1 MEMRIEDLERLNK
14 LPKMIASP
22 GDDSKKSGMD
32 LEKLR
37 RIDEHIRRQ
46 WWDEVRRAEAEY
58 FKKYV
63 PEGETNKF
71 LEANI
76 SMSKLKLVVSFLD
89 NGEQCPEH
97 KFKEYEIEFL
107 RDFENELPQV
117 RRLSTERLAEY
128 YHNKGLRGELGGF
141 VGLVFDA
148 VRKRSNVIDEIIGR
162 SDIPDDL
169 AKAFDR
175 VYGTQ
180 IQKIQE
186 ALQMMI
192 TKWGIED
199 LYANINSVLE
209 RAEKERK
216 EVEGR
221 ISEEIERRLNEFED
235 AVSFLEAD
243 KVRLEKKVLDLEKEL
258 SLSSDVLKRLEEERA
273 SVRRDYEEKINEH
286 ASILGRLNEE
296 LRRLEEAKEELQNA
310 RVRSEEEKM
319 RVEEELS
326 KLSGLSERV
335 REEVEELRSE
345 NADLRRRKEEMD
357 ALIDSFREED
367 VFFDG
372 ITKEDARLRE
382 MDYVKRVE
390 GRLKEKPI
398 DGGKWRKVEVLD
410 ERGKI
415 YDELRALRAGFS
427 YDSLREIPNG
437 LRIRAERGFWKREVF
452 EVRILS
458 HYKELFLNGLDRRKT
473 SLREVMP
480 YIDEL
485 RGKDGHV
492 LALASLTGWSAEAIE
507 YVEQRAQYPVILVDL
522 RNEGAGKYY
531 NRANLNLKKFLYYV

>member
-1 MEMRIEDLERLNK
+1 
-14 LPKMIASP
+14 
-22 GDDSKKSGMD
+22 
-32 LEKLR
+32 
-37 RIDEHIRRQ
+37 
-46 WWDEVRRAEAEY
+46 
-58 FKKYV
+58 
-63 PEGETNKF
+63 
-71 LEANI
+71 
-76 SMSKLKLVVSFLD
+76 
-89 NGEQCPEH
+89 
-97 KFKEYEIEFL
+97 
-107 RDFENELPQV
+107 
-117 RRLSTERLAEY
+117 
-128 YHNKGLRGELGGF
+128 
-141 VGLVFDA
+141 
-148 VRKRSNVIDEIIGR
+148 
-162 SDIPDDL
+162 
-169 AKAFDR
+169 
-175 VYGTQ
+175 
-180 IQKIQE
+180 
-186 ALQMMI
+186 
-192 TKWGIED
+192 
-199 LYANINSVLE
+199 
-209 RAEKERK
+209 
-216 EVEGR
+216 
-221 ISEEIERRLNEFED
+221 
-235 AVSFLEAD
+235 
-243 KVRLEKKVLDLEKEL
+243 
-258 SLSSDVLKRLEEERA
+258 
-273 SVRRDYEEKINEH
+273 
-286 ASILGRLNEE
+286 
-296 LRRLEEAKEELQNA
+296 
-310 RVRSEEEKM
+310 
-319 RVEEELS
+319 EEELS

-415 YDELRALRAGFS
+415 HDELRALRAGFS